1 MGFACKRGPRTGLL
15 SAVTVGAKNAYRP
28 PFAARDVRKSEGMVR
43 VCRHSIVALAAVLPL
58 SVTFA
63 GQVQALAAKEPNKLA
78 AHRAIYEMTLDDA
91 RTASGITGIDGRMVF
106 EFTGSECDGYSLNMR
121 MVTQMTDSQGQTN
134 LTDLRSSTWEQGDG
148 QKFRFQSS
156 QYVND
161 KLGDVTMGR
170 AVRET
175 PNEAVKVKLSQPGHA
190 ELNLTGSVLFPTQH
204 SLALIDAAQAGQAIF
219 QARIYDGSEKGR
231 KVYDTTAFIGT
242 LVGPG
247 GDAKLEDAAKDKG
260 LGELASWPVSIGY
273 FEPKAGDLTPSYQ
286 IDFRLYEN
294 GVSRELVIDYGDFSI
309 HGTLTAL
316 EYLKAPECGD
326 AKKHP

>member
-1 MGFACKRGPRTGLL
+1 MFRLCQH
-15 SAVTVGAKNAYRP
+15 SV
-28 PFAARDVRKSEGMVR
+28 MV
-43 VCRHSIVALAAVLPL
+43 VLAAALL
-58 SVTFA
+58 GGAFT
-63 GQVQALAAKEPNKLA
+63 GQVQALAAKEPNKLV

-134 LTDLRSSTWEQGDG
+134 ISDLRSSTWEQGDG
-148 QKFRFQSS
+148 QKFRFQSA
-156 QYVND
+156 QYLND
-161 KLGDVTMGR
+161 KLGDITMGR
-170 AVRET
+170 AVREI
-175 PNEAVKVKLSQPGHA
+175 PNEAVKVKLSQPAHA
-190 ELNLTGSVLFPTQH
+190 ELNLAGPVLFPTQH
-204 SLALIDAAQAGQAIF
+204 SLALIEAARAGRTLF

-242 LVGPG
+242 MVAPG
-247 GDAKLEDAAKDKG
+247 ADAKLEAPARDKG

-273 FEPKAGDLTPSYQ
+273 FEPKGGDLTPSYQ

-294 GVSRELVIDYGDFSI
+294 GVSRELLIDYGDFSI

-316 EYLKAPECGD
+316 EYLKAPECPK
-326 AKKHP
+326 ARP

>member
-1 MGFACKRGPRTGLL
+1 
-15 SAVTVGAKNAYRP
+15 
-28 PFAARDVRKSEGMVR
+28 MVR
-43 VCRHSIVALAAVLPL
+43 FGLRLALVLLAVPL
-58 SVTFA
+58 FGGALTHRAQAFA
-63 GQVQALAAKEPNKLA
+63 GKEPNKLV

-91 RTASGITGIDGRMVF
+91 RSASGITGIDGRMVF

-148 QKFRFQSS
+148 QKFRFQSA
-156 QYVND
+156 QYLND

-175 PNEAVKVKLSQPGHA
+175 PNEAVKVKLSQPSTD
-190 ELNLTGSVLFPTQH
+190 ELNLSGPLLFPTQH
-204 SLALIDAAQAGQAIF
+204 SLALIEAARTGRKLF
-219 QARIYDGSEKGR
+219 QARVYDGSEKGR

-242 LVGPG
+242 EVQPG
-247 GDAKLEDAAKDKG
+247 NDAKLETAAKDKG

-273 FEPKAGDLTPSYQ
+273 FEAKGGDLTPSYQ

-294 GVSRELVIDYGDFSI
+294 GVSRELLIDYGDFSI
-309 HGTLTAL
+309 HGTLSSL
-316 EYLKAPECGD
+316 EYLKAPACQ
-326 AKKHP
+326 

>member
-1 MGFACKRGPRTGLL
+1 MVGSSWWRVLL
-15 SAVTVGAKNAYRP
+15 LP
-28 PFAARDVRKSEGMVR
+28 LAAPIGG
-43 VCRHSIVALAAVLPL
+43 ALAGHAH
-58 SVTFA
+58 
-63 GQVQALAAKEPNKLA
+63 ALTGKEPERLV

-148 QKFRFQSS
+148 QKFRFQSA
-156 QYVND
+156 QYLND

-170 AVRET
+170 AVRES
-175 PNEAVKVKLSQPGHA
+175 PNQAVKVRLSQPSHA
-190 ELNLTGSVLFPTQH
+190 ELDLSGQVLFPTQH
-204 SLALIDAAQAGQAIF
+204 SLALIDAARAGQSLF

-231 KVYDTTAFIGT
+231 KVYDTTAFIGSK
-242 LVGPG
+242 VEAGS
-247 GDAKLEDAAKDKG
+247 DADKLEPAAKEKG

-273 FEPKAGDLTPSYQ
+273 FEPKGGDLTPSYQ

-294 GVSRELVIDYGDFSI
+294 GVSRELRIDYGDFSI
-309 HGTLTAL
+309 HGTLSAL
-316 EYLKAPECGD
+316 EYLKPTEC
-326 AKKHP
+326 H